1 MAIIQQ
7 DGFDFIYKATENY
20 QRSVQ
25 HWSIERVA
33 AYMSVIHVVQ
43 VKYTRYYSRITYCP
57 KLGMTYYD
65 LQNTDEAT
73 NRDLDKLTRYLSSY
87 LLRELE
93 DGSDVISAPLPEV
106 LDKLE
111 SHLKDYVKQSEEPF
125 EVLGKKYYP
134 PKFYSRPT
142 RAAYEAERIKA
153 ETEANE
159 RRAALA
165 QALSTDKCIGKR
177 VKISY
182 GADVYVGRIVRI
194 TDKSIYV
201 DVYDG
206 PPASYAVVQLNA
218 RLPKTSTRIVS
229 DVF

>member
-1 MAIIQQ
+1 MAIIMQ
-7 DGFDFIYKATENY
+7 DGFDFIYKAPENY
-20 QRSVQ
+20 QRNVQ
-25 HWSIERVA
+25 RWSIERVA
-33 AYMSVIHVVQ
+33 AYMSVIHAVQ

-57 KLGMTYYD
+57 RLGMIYYD
-65 LQNTDEAT
+65 LQNTDKAT
-73 NRDLDKLTRYLSSY
+73 NRDLDKLTKYLSLY

-93 DGSDVISAPLPEV
+93 KGSDVISAPLPEV

-111 SHLKDYVKQSEEPF
+111 AHLKDYVKQSEEPF

-142 RAAYEAERIKA
+142 REAYEAERIKA
-153 ETEANE
+153 EAEANE
-159 RRAALA
+159 HKAALA

-177 VKISY
+177 IKISY

-201 DVYDG
+201 DVYD
-206 PPASYAVVQLNA
+206 ASHAVVQLNA

-229 DVF
+229 GVF

>member
-7 DGFDFIYKATENY
+7 DGFDFIYKSTENY
-20 QRSVQ
+20 QKIVQ
-25 HWSIERVA
+25 RWSIERVA

-43 VKYTRYYSRITYCP
+43 VKYTKYYSRITYCP
-57 KLGMTYYD
+57 KLGMTFYE

-73 NRDLDKLTRYLSSY
+73 NRDIDKLTSYLSSY
-87 LLRELE
+87 LFREL
-93 DGSDVISAPLPEV
+93 DAGSDIISAPLPQV

-111 SHLKDYVKQSEEPF
+111 AHLKEHVRKSEEPV
-125 EVLGKKYYP
+125 EVLGQLYNP
-134 PKFYSRPT
+134 PKFYSRPSKEV
-142 RAAYEAERIKA
+142 YDAERERA
-153 ETEANE
+153 EAEANE
-159 RRAALA
+159 RKAALA
-165 QALSTDKCIGKR
+165 RALSNDSCIGKR

-182 GADVYVGRIVRI
+182 GADVYIGRIIRI

-206 PPASYAVVQLNA
+206 QPAGYAVIQLNA

-229 DVF
+229 GVF

>member
-7 DGFDFIYKATENY
+7 NGFDFIYKATENY
-20 QRSVQ
+20 QRKVQ
-25 HWSIERVA
+25 RWSIERVA

-57 KLGMTYYD
+57 RLGMTYYD

-73 NRDLDKLTRYLSSY
+73 NRDLDKLTRYLSLY

-93 DGSDVISAPLPEV
+93 EGSDVISAPLPEV

-111 SHLKDYVKQSEEPF
+111 AHLKDYVKKSEEPF

-142 RAAYEAERIKA
+142 REAYEAERIKA
-153 ETEANE
+153 EAEANE
-159 RRAALA
+159 RKAALA

-177 VKISY
+177 IKISY

-206 PPASYAVVQLNA
+206 PPASYAVVELNA

-229 DVF
+229 GVF

>member
-20 QRSVQ
+20 QRNVQ

-111 SHLKDYVKQSEEPF
+111 AHLKDYVTQSEEPF
-125 EVLGKKYYP
+125 EVLGKKCYP

-142 RAAYEAERIKA
+142 REAYEAERIKA
-153 ETEANE
+153 EAEANE
-159 RRAALA
+159 RKAALA

-201 DVYDG
+201 DVYDC

-229 DVF
+229 GVF